1 MTPKYFLRD
10 SSVTA
15 LTCIA
20 SLGVIATAVSAVNV
34 TQKALLSLEKVEQ
47 EKGEE
52 LSTWEKVKIAGPSYI
67 PAIAIGA
74 GTVLCII
81 GANVLTKHSQA
92 NLASAYALVDQSYKE
107 YKDKVKEL
115 FGEET
120 HQQILDSLAAEKAK
134 DMYVNAGC
142 GGSLYFD
149 ERDNEEKRLFFD
161 SFSRRYFQ
169 CSLAQLLEAEYH
181 LNRNW
186 TLGMEIGI
194 NDFYEFLGLEPIAEF
209 DDLGWFWDDGLMW
222 IDFDH
227 HKTVLDDGLEVCVV
241 DLVYHPRLATDDD
254 Y

>member
-1 MTPKYFLRD
+1 MTPKHFLRN
-10 SSVTA
+10 SSTTA

-20 SLGVIATAVSAVNV
+20 SLGVIATTVSAVKA
-34 TQKALLSLEKVEQ
+34 TPKALSKLENVEQ
-47 EKGEE
+47 EKGEK
-52 LSTWEKVKIAGPSYI
+52 LSIWEKVKIAGPSYG
-67 PAIAIGA
+67 PTIAIGA
-74 GTVLCII
+74 GTVSCII
-81 GANVLTKHSQA
+81 GANVLTKRSQA

-134 DMYVNAGC
+134 DIYLNAGS

-149 ERDNEEKRLFFD
+149 DRNNEEKRLFYD
-161 SFSRRYFQ
+161 SFSRRYFE

-186 TLGMEIGI
+186 MLGADVNI
-194 NDFYEFLGLEPIAEF
+194 NDFYKFLGLEPIEGF
-209 DDLGWFWDDGLMW
+209 DGLEWFWDDGLMW

-227 HKTVLDDGLEVCVV
+227 HKTTLDDGLEVCIV
-241 DLVYHPRLATDDD
+241 DLVYHPRLVTEDD